1 MENSCSLYLLS
12 DENLWVEKYHYIL
25 VCVKKAIGLISNRF
39 LILYYYKFNSYRIFD
54 GCVSIEW
61 NRWKCRLPLC
71 EVVSWNTASQF
82 FTRSTIGLP
91 LCEVVSWMFLR
102 VLCGIAD
109 LIQWWE
115 SPDRRHSEPVVHI
128 PEVWCRKELLYS
140 YKFLSDSMKCPV
152 FPVHFN
158 HIFFCIFQI
167 RSIIADSSKKKISLI
182 DRKHALRKNFCMIWR
197 QSGA

>member
-71 EVVSWNTASQF
+71 EVVSW
-82 FTRSTIGLP
+82 
-91 LCEVVSWMFLR
+91 MFLR

-152 FPVHFN
+152 FPVRFK
-158 HIFFCIFQI
+158 HIFSCIFQM
-167 RSIIADSSKKKISLI
+167 RDISQNL
-182 DRKHALRKNFCMIWR
+182 
-197 QSGA
+197 